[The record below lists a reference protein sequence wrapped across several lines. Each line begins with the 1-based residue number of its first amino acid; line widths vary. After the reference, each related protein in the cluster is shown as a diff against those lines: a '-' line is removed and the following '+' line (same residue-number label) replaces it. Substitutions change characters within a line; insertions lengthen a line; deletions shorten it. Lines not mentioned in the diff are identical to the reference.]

1 LAVLIEKVGSSMM
14 QLSENTL
21 LTLMKALSILVDG
34 KRQNLRIL
42 ALDICMFI
50 CESIGGDNYL
60 TLMNFCLNENEIRS
74 MGTLM

>member
-1 LAVLIEKVGSSMM
+1 MAVLIEKVASGLM

-21 LTLMKALSILVDG
+21 TTLMISLSQLVDG
-34 KRQNLRIL
+34 KRQNLRNS

-60 TLMNFCLNENEIRS
+60 TLMNFCLKEDSVNS
-74 MGTLM
+74 MGSSM